1 MKDTTLLLI
10 GIILS
15 QVSLWGGSYLV
26 SITVGT
32 LAGYPV
38 LAMTILLGIVGA
50 LIAAWA
56 IATIIN
62 NN

>member
-32 LAGYPV
+32 WAGYPV
-38 LAMTILLGIVGA
+38 LAMTILLGIVGV

-56 IATIIN
+56 VATIIN